1 MKTTSST
8 VREQTWKTAIVCLVV
23 ALVGV
28 VELRLA
34 FDWYQAFAQPVC
46 APNGFPTVPPAD
58 GLFALR

>member
-1 MKTTSST
+1 M
-8 VREQTWKTAIVCLVV
+8 CLVV

-34 FDWYQAFAQPVC
+34 CEWYQAFAQPVWT
-46 APNGFPTVPPAD
+46 PNGFPTVPPAD